1 MTNDPNKPLKSNLL
15 DQEEHRQDLGFGTKI
30 TDNESRLVN
39 PDGSFNVRRVSD
51 GWADRLNLYHLLIT
65 MPWQKFLFLVF
76 CLFFFTNLFFASI
89 YLLIGIKHLGGVVGN
104 STADYF
110 WEAFFFSAQTITTVG
125 YGRVAP
131 IGSLASAV
139 AALEALLGLLAFAL
153 ATGLL
158 YGRFSRPV
166 ARIRFSKNA
175 VVAPYLDING
185 LMFRIINRR
194 NSEII
199 DLQADL
205 TLSYLQTLPNG
216 TRTRKYFGLPLERRQ
231 VNFFPLSWTV
241 VHPLT
246 PDSPLF
252 GFTASSMAGADVEFL
267 ILIRGQDETFSQQ
280 VQIRHS
286 YRFNELVWGAKF
298 VPMFDGDT
306 KGVIALDLK
315 KLDSYQKM
323 PLNQNP
329 PAN

>member
-1 MTNDPNKPLKSNLL
+1 MADTTPPKSDLL
-15 DQEEHRQDLGFGTKI
+15 NQEEHRQDLGFGTRI

-39 PDGSFNVRRVSD
+39 TDGSFNVKRVSEELS
-51 GWADRLNLYHLLIT
+51 DRLNLYHTLIT
-65 MPWQKFLFLVF
+65 MRWQKFILLVF
-76 CLFFFTNLFFASI
+76 CLFFFTNTLFASI
-89 YLLIGIKHLGGVVGN
+89 YLLIGIEHLGGVIGN
-104 STADYF
+104 SPADFF

-139 AALEALLGLLAFAL
+139 AALEALMGLLAFAL

-166 ARIRFSKNA
+166 AKIRFSKNA

-199 DLQADL
+199 DIQADL

-231 VNFFPLSWTV
+231 VNFFPLSWTI

-246 PDSPLF
+246 PDSPLH
-252 GFTASSMAGADVEFL
+252 GFTQASMAEADVEFL
-267 ILIRGQDETFSQQ
+267 ILIKGHDETFSQQ
-280 VQIRHS
+280 VQIRYS

-315 KLDSYQKM
+315 KLDLYQKA
-323 PLNQNP
+323 PLN
-329 PAN
+329 